1 MHTHHIYIAALA
13 AVTAVLGSC
22 ATRYQLTGI
31 SRSRILIDSRYDA
44 TPDAQAAAFVKPFA
58 AQVDSTMSPVVGRA
72 ARYLAKSRPE
82 GELSDL
88 LPDILLWAAPRFGE
102 KPDFSV
108 YNYGGIRAAIA
119 AGDVSVGDI
128 LDVAPFEN
136 KICFLSLK
144 GTKVKELFTQIAA
157 RFGECVSHGVRLVIG
172 PDSTLVSAT
181 LHGRPIDDAAT
192 YRIATLDYVAQGN
205 DGMTAFKAKTDV
217 RAPQDEANNVRY
229 LIMDYFREKAAKGEE
244 VDCPTEGRITVRP

>member
-1 MHTHHIYIAALA
+1 M
-13 AVTAVLGSC
+13 
-22 ATRYQLTGI
+22 
-31 SRSRILIDSRYDA
+31 
-44 TPDAQAAAFVKPFA
+44 
-58 AQVDSTMSPVVGRA
+58 
-72 ARYLAKSRPE
+72 
-82 GELSDL
+82 
-88 LPDILLWAAPRFGE
+88 
-102 KPDFSV
+102 
-108 YNYGGIRAAIA
+108 
-119 AGDVSVGDI
+119 GDI
-128 LDVAPFEN
+128 LEVAPFEN

-144 GTKVKELFTQIAA
+144 GTKVKELFAQIAA